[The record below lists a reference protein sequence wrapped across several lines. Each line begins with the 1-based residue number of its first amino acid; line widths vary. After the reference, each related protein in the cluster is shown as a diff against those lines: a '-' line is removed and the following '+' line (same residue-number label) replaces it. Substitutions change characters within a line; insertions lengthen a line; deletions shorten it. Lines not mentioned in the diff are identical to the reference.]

1 MKVVTKILLGL
12 GGILFAIDG
21 VLKLYNPEFVVPVVN
36 QTLPCGLALLIVGLG
51 LLSLA
56 VEKE

>member
-1 MKVVTKILLGL
+1 MRTITRIFLGL
-12 GGILFAIDG
+12 GGLLFIVDG

-51 LLSLA
+51 ILLLA
-56 VEKE
+56 TEK